1 MHTNSHT
8 QFKATPSFKDR
19 HIYIQHFICINRQ
32 TRLCIHMM
40 RKKDETFEIYI
51 KILSSITMVYVVSQT
66 SADLSK
72 SRVLFK
78 IRANAYPKYIKV
90 F

>member
-1 MHTNSHT
+1 
-8 QFKATPSFKDR
+8 
-19 HIYIQHFICINRQ
+19 
-32 TRLCIHMM
+32 MM

-51 KILSSITMVYVVSQT
+51 KILSPITMVYVVSQT